1 MNKEMD
7 DLTASPV
14 PADGQLQV
22 YTRRW
27 YVLTMYGMVNFTQNL
42 VGNTWGPLTQSAKAV
57 FGWSVSQI
65 GQFANLGNIAYLVT
79 VFPVCYMIGKQGT
92 YFIISR

>member
-7 DLTASPV
+7 DPTASPL

-27 YVLTMYGMVNFTQNL
+27 YVLTMFGMVNFTQNL
-42 VGNTWGPLTQSAKAV
+42 VWNTWGPITQSAKAV
-57 FGWSVSQI
+57 FGWSDSQI
-65 GQFANLGNIAYLVT
+65 GQFANMGNIAYLVT
-79 VFPVCYMIGKQGT
+79 VFPVCYLIGKLGT